1 MVQLDHFCID
11 CNNVIGTM
19 VVESSITQGLA
30 PPKRVHLQILN
41 ESSVEEG
48 VKRKLSLLQK
58 SVGGMHDKVMKLA
71 AVSVH
76 LFELTEGAIPSTSRR
91 ITVEESRSS
100 RTDECKICMA
110 ENNSLA
116 GCDCVLGGSQ
126 RIF

>member
-41 ESSVEEG
+41 ESVEEG

-76 LFELTEGAIPSTSRR
+76 LFELTEGGFPPPHDELRWKSRDLR
-91 ITVEESRSS
+91 E
-100 RTDECKICMA
+100 RTNAKYVWRKIIA
-110 ENNSLA
+110 
-116 GCDCVLGGSQ
+116 
-126 RIF
+126 